1 MLKTDGPKQPAHT
14 FPQPLPNGTA
24 ISNSES
30 ASYQQLSFLFQQ
42 DLQWKSAS
50 NCFVGGFT
58 D

>member
-42 DLQWKSAS
+42 DLQ
-50 NCFVGGFT
+50 
-58 D
+58 